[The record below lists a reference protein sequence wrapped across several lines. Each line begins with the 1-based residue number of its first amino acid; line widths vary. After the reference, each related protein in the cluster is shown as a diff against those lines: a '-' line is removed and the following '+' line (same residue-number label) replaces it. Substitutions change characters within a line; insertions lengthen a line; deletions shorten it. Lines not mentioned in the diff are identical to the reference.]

1 MHILVNNS
9 FKSNKGAKVSK
20 NEPKLNAN
28 NFNKDFCED
37 DVEDEVE
44 EFFALNE

>member
-1 MHILVNNS
+1 LVNNS

-20 NEPKLNAN
+20 NEPNLNTYN
-28 NFNKDFCED
+28 SNKDFGED
-37 DVEDEVE
+37 DVEDEVY